1 MKGMSELIIVL
12 IITFGI
18 LLTPLFFIGFDF
30 WAGNRKAK
38 QRGERIYSDK
48 WQRTVAKISRY
59 YNMLLALTVLDCM
72 QIVCIWFLDTYY
84 SYHLPMF
91 PVITLV
97 GSFGVGAIEVK
108 SIFEKAE
115 DKAKKDVSDVAVL
128 VSEIMKSK
136 IDPAEI
142 AKTVVGYMNKPDGQ

>member
-30 WAGNRKAK
+30 WAGTRKAK
-38 QRGERIYSDK
+38 QRGETITSDK

-72 QIVCIWFLDTYY
+72 QMACIWFLDNYY
-84 SYHLPMF
+84 GYHLPMF
-91 PVITLV
+91 PIITLV
-97 GSFGVGAIEVK
+97 GAFVVGAIEVK

-136 IDPAEI
+136 TDPAEI
-142 AKTVVGYMNKPDGQ
+142 AKSVVEYMNKPNGQ

>member
-30 WAGNRKAK
+30 WAGNRKAR
-38 QRGERIYSDK
+38 QRGEPILSDK

-72 QIVCIWFLDTYY
+72 QMACIWFLDNYY
-84 SYHLPMF
+84 GYHLPMF
-91 PVITLV
+91 PVITL
-97 GSFGVGAIEVK
+97 FGAFAVGAIEVK

-136 IDPAEI
+136 TDPAEI
-142 AKTVVGYMNKPDGQ
+142 AKAVVSYMNKPDGQ